1 MKKIIFLTTAFF
13 ATIGMLHAQN
23 NRALQINSDGTSF
36 LLSGMEENLISNLTI
51 EGWVKIDEATTVDN
65 YTALVDFRN
74 SADVDSKAL
83 IFKTLNGSVTTSY
96 EWYNNW
102 TYEGVD
108 NIVPLGEWA
117 HIAVVISGDD
127 LVTRFYING
136 YLTGENSS
144 YTGLGDELPLG
155 YSIRVGAGLAAE
167 SFRTFLGLMDEIRI
181 WTVPRTEDELLE
193 NMDKEIDPLSDGLLM
208 YYRCNEEE
216 TATVLTDATGNGFD
230 LSAVGT
236 MDYVFVDD
244 DLPFVVSQSAD
255 FTRGNGKSLLTFPI
269 PANDQLH
276 FAREFRNAQV
286 EVYNIAGQIVKKD
299 ELNDSSLYIADI
311 KSGIYTLIIKEGN
324 QIYFEKFMKK

>member
-1 MKKIIFLTTAFF
+1 
-13 ATIGMLHAQN
+13 
-23 NRALQINSDGTSF
+23 
-36 LLSGMEENLISNLTI
+36 
-51 EGWVKIDEATTVDN
+51 
-65 YTALVDFRN
+65 
-74 SADVDSKAL
+74 
-83 IFKTLNGSVTTSY
+83 
-96 EWYNNW
+96 
-102 TYEGVD
+102 
-108 NIVPLGEWA
+108 
-117 HIAVVISGDD
+117 
-127 LVTRFYING
+127 
-136 YLTGENSS
+136 
-144 YTGLGDELPLG
+144 
-155 YSIRVGAGLAAE
+155 
-167 SFRTFLGLMDEIRI
+167 
-181 WTVPRTEDELLE
+181 
-193 NMDKEIDPLSDGLLM
+193 M

-216 TATVLTDATGNGFD
+216 TATVLTDATCNGFD
-230 LSAVGT
+230 LSAAGT